1 MDLAAMLVY
10 GVLGLIVLMALG
22 ALFAPVRW
30 GARLLVNG
38 CFGVLG
44 LIITGVFGSFA
55 GLILT
60 NNFFR
65 VAHAWLRGTPGLGFV
80 VLLIVLLNPKKNTPG
95 GGIRT
100 FLFR

>member
-22 ALFAPVRW
+22 ALFAPGRW

-44 LIITGVFGSFA
+44 LIITGVFGSLA
-55 GLILT
+55 GLNISINLFT
-60 NNFFR
+60 
-65 VAHAWLRGTPGLGFV
+65 VALATLLGIPGLALV
-80 VLLIVLLNPKKNTPG
+80 VLLHVL
-95 GGIRT
+95 
-100 FLFR
+100 F